1 MVAFAP
7 VSSSPPRYSA
17 PDPSRQRLRLVAAVG
32 LLACAALVVGGLVH
46 LLSDTRPEPA
56 KAPATASA
64 SVSTTASPDPGP
76 TRDSLD
82 VLVLEVER
90 AEQAVGRARAALQRA
105 RARGDVDAAQLDWLE
120 RRLDALVGGV
130 PSRDPARPTTLDPP
144 RDL

>member
-1 MVAFAP
+1 MVAFGL

-32 LLACAALVVGGLVH
+32 LLACSALVVGGLVH

-56 KAPATASA
+56 QAPAPARASTA
-64 SVSTTASPDPGP
+64 ASPDPSP
-76 TRDSLD
+76 SPPRDSLD
-82 VLVLEVER
+82 ELVVEVER
-90 AEQAVGRARAALQRA
+90 AEQAVARARAALQRA
-105 RARGDVDAAQLDWLE
+105 RARGDVDATQLDWLE

-130 PSRDPARPTTLDPP
+130 ASRDPARPTTLDPP